1 VSAEPVKPFYAIK
14 VASVSPSQGIVDTP
28 PEISPQLRTRKISG
42 TGTAYNADST
52 ITLTVSQ
59 VVDYKWTPKEYYPL
73 RVLDN
78 VGSSL
83 GSAHDTKDL
92 DGIYYKVT
100 ADNTSED
107 QWSADFTFTIEFP
120 SSEIDDAEDIYVMI
134 SGISPVSAKIRM
146 YDGNTWKTIRTADL
160 DEDELIE
167 FPVGKEYIQSGEIKV
182 RIYTV
187 DDSKYDVKIDYL
199 ALKFRPSKMLAK
211 YTLPEGSKLVSVRK
225 CCSSSIDVTHEVSGP
240 TVAVELSEYMDFEN
254 MYYSIEYTYT
264 YTITISDYYVTQ
276 KTIIS
281 LSPYETP
288 QTELEYSESM
298 RISMPYS
305 HKITI
310 EAEPSISAT
319 SLTQLRVSDKERTV
333 NNEKGSTQK
342 FEMEGSG
349 TINLVYRLRN
359 AYSFKS
365 EHLYNQTSANPM
377 NPSWSSRYSL
387 RRGYDV
393 ELSNVSIR
401 HELVGDRNR
410 TTVDVKP
417 VTDWY
422 PAQSGQIMYIQ
433 FPSLKNDV
441 IVTVQEATAGLSVN
455 YTHPIQVT
463 NPISIGSSPVF
474 W

>member
-1 VSAEPVKPFYAIK
+1 
-14 VASVSPSQGIVDTP
+14 
-28 PEISPQLRTRKISG
+28 
-42 TGTAYNADST
+42 
-52 ITLTVSQ
+52 
-59 VVDYKWTPKEYYPL
+59 
-73 RVLDN
+73 
-78 VGSSL
+78 
-83 GSAHDTKDL
+83 
-92 DGIYYKVT
+92 
-100 ADNTSED
+100 
-107 QWSADFTFTIEFP
+107 
-120 SSEIDDAEDIYVMI
+120 
-134 SGISPVSAKIRM
+134 
-146 YDGNTWKTIRTADL
+146 
-160 DEDELIE
+160 
-167 FPVGKEYIQSGEIKV
+167 
-182 RIYTV
+182 V

-410 TTVDVKP
+410 TTVDIKP

-422 PAQSGQIMYIQ
+422 TTQSGQIIYIH

-474 W
+474 LVNIGLINPSERDASYNISRGELLSMLPDLRRKYPELADDHGEPLIADLRSREGATFQIYFNTSAVLFSETGFSQVPAVIGQPIQWKNTIQLKNPGTMRYENVTWNVSVSPEAYDCTIDDSPEGELGEGTFKYTESALEPSQKRNTPSFVTPLL